1 MKKYLALLQFIG
13 ILLLTR
19 NTHAQTTQELTSAY
33 PFIRDSL
40 NHLINDSALNG
51 FYKKLDELQKGERD
65 KVVVVHIGD
74 SHIQADYFS
83 GTMRELLQRKFG
95 NAGRGLVFPYRAA
108 KTNEPKNFSTS
119 TNVTWEA
126 KRNVFPKIP
135 LPIGVSGITIRTF
148 DSSAYLGFN
157 MQDADSLN
165 YAFNKIKVFHYK
177 APDAFDMSVTDE
189 NQTNLAF
196 INSRITTPDFFTTEV
211 SLRDTTH
218 SFQLRMIKTDSTQT
232 QAMIYGVELENSQ
245 KGLLY
250 DMVGVNGA
258 MYAHYDSS
266 VYFVDQLISLH
277 PDLVIISLGT
287 NEAYTKY
294 FTELEFEE
302 NMDMLVSKIRI
313 AMPDADFLLTTPPD
327 GYRYRKYKNASVAK
341 AVTVMKNYSVTH
353 DAAFWDFYHL
363 MGGFGSI
370 YKWYTKGMAQ
380 RDYLHLTK
388 KGYELQGHLLF
399 NALMESYNKT
409 KVQ

>member
-1 MKKYLALLQFIG
+1 MKRYLALLQFIG
-13 ILLLTR
+13 IFILVG
-19 NTHAQTTQELTSAY
+19 NSHAQTTQELTSAY
-33 PFIRDSL
+33 PFIRDTL

-51 FYKKLDELQKGERD
+51 FYKKLDELQKDERD

-108 KTNEPKNFSTS
+108 KTNEPRNFTS
-119 TNVTWEA
+119 ATNVTWEA
-126 KRNVFPKIP
+126 KRNVFPKLP

-148 DSSAYLGFN
+148 DSSAYLNFF

-196 INSRITTPDFFTTEV
+196 INSRITTPDFFTTEI

-218 SFQLRMIKTDSTQT
+218 SVQLRMIKTDSTQK

-250 DMVGVNGA
+250 DMIGVNGA

-277 PDLVIISLGT
+277 PDLIIISLGT

-294 FTELEFEE
+294 FTEQEFEE
-302 NMDMLVSKIRI
+302 NMDNLVSKIRTAI
-313 AMPDADFLLTTPPD
+313 PDANFLLTTPPD
-327 GYRYRKYKNASVAK
+327 GYRYHKYKNASVAQ

-370 YKWYTKGMAQ
+370 YKWYSKGMAQ
-380 RDYLHLTK
+380 HDLLHLTK
-388 KGYELQGHLLF
+388 TGYELQGHLLF
-399 NALMESYNKT
+399 NALIESYNKA
-409 KVQ
+409 KIQ